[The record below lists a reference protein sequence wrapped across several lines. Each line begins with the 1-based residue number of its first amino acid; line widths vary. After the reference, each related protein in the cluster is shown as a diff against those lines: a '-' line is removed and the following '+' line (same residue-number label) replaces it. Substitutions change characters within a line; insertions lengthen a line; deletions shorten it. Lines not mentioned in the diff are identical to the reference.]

1 MAAENKVKKDI
12 KEKKGSKVIL
22 IVIGAVVGL
31 ILVGGVAFGAYY
43 FAAKSIKPAS
53 SAMENSV
60 SIENDSNGE
69 VVTFE
74 LDEFLINLA
83 DEGKPRYLK
92 TKIFIGYTN
101 NKELVAELT
110 TKKPIIRD
118 TVNNVLRI
126 KKSSDL
132 SVQGDEA
139 IKKELADKIN
149 DQLTKGKIGNVYFS
163 EILIQ

>member
-12 KEKKGSKVIL
+12 KEKKGSKATL
-22 IVIGAVVGL
+22 IVVGVVVGL
-31 ILVGGVAFGAYY
+31 VLVGAVAFGAYY
-43 FAAKSIKPAS
+43 FAAKSITPVASTTESVAS
-53 SAMENSV
+53 SK
-60 SIENDSNGE
+60 DSTGE
-69 VVTFE
+69 VATFE

-92 TKIFIGYTN
+92 AKIFIGYVN
-101 NKELVAELT
+101 GKELAAELT

-118 TVNNVLRI
+118 TVNNVLRT
-126 KKSSDL
+126 KKSTDL
-132 SVQGDEA
+132 SVQGEEA

-149 DQLTKGKIGNVYFS
+149 NQLTKGKISNVYFS